1 MKNIYTLNLTC
12 ILFLSSTTFAQTITL
27 NLPTKPMSSIY
38 LEAGGAG
45 LSYSVNFDSRFKG
58 ENGWGWR
65 GGLSYIS
72 RTDDLKMYSVPF
84 QINYLLGTRTNF
96 LELGAGVTYFYL
108 DDYLY
113 YNSGFSSSDESE
125 FILPVKTRGD
135 LMATFTFGFRHQ
147 PRNGI
152 MYRLAIT
159 PIANRSGFW
168 PLFAGLS
175 FGYSF

>member
-1 MKNIYTLNLTC
+1 MKKFYPYSLLPLFIFTSTLQ
-12 ILFLSSTTFAQTITL
+12 AQT
-27 NLPTKPMSSIY
+27 NQEFSRPARSIY

-45 LSYSVNFDSRFKG
+45 LSYSFNFDSRFRGEKG
-58 ENGWGWR
+58 LGWR

-72 RTDDLKMYSVPF
+72 REDDVKMFSAPLQV
-84 QINYLLGTRTNF
+84 NYLIGKKVNF
-96 LELGAGVTYFYL
+96 IEVGAGITYFYL
-108 DDYLY
+108 DDYIY
-113 YNSGFSSSDESE
+113 YNGPGFTSSGESE
-125 FILPVKTRGD
+125 FILPVKTKGD
-135 LMATFTFGFRHQ
+135 VMATFTFGFRHQ
-147 PRNGI
+147 PVHGI